1 MHEQMKRCGVK
12 VLCAVSI
19 VMGTGA
25 AHAQDDAP
33 GTPSPFELSVGLG
46 YGQGIGPVGHVVP
59 RLQDLG
65 GPGGQFFVSG
75 GWRIDPRWLL
85 GAYAELG
92 VYDSGNLSGTD
103 QALSLAAGVEG
114 QYHFRPYRRQDPWL
128 GLGFGW
134 RGYWS
139 DRGVGFYKLQ
149 GLDLAR
155 VRLGVD
161 YRMTPTFA
169 AGPVLGFTVTDML
182 WSSPPQGSGYDEI
195 NGKKINT
202 FVFAGFAGRFGF

>member
-1 MHEQMKRCGVK
+1 MLEGSKTIGLK
-12 VLCAVSI
+12 LLCAAVI
-19 VMGTGA
+19 AVGAGA
-25 AHAQDDAP
+25 AHAQEDEP
-33 GTPSPFELSVGLG
+33 GLPSTFELSMGLG

-75 GWRIDPRWLL
+75 GWRFDPRWLV
-85 GAYAELG
+85 GVYAELG

-114 QYHFRPYRRQDPWL
+114 QYHFRPYRQRDPWI

-139 DRGVGFYKLQ
+139 DRGMGFYKLQ

-155 VRLGVD
+155 VRVGLD
-161 YRMTPTFA
+161 YRVTSTFA
-169 AGPVLGFTVTDML
+169 AGPVLGCTLTDML
-182 WSSPPQGSGYDEI
+182 WSSPPQSGGYTDVTG
-195 NGKKINT
+195 NKINT

>member
-1 MHEQMKRCGVK
+1 MHEGFKSRGLK
-12 VLCAVSI
+12 LLCAVSI
-19 VMGTGA
+19 AMATGA
-25 AHAQDDAP
+25 ARAQDEAPETP
-33 GTPSPFELSVGLG
+33 GTFELSIGLG

-75 GWRIDPRWLL
+75 GWRIDPRWLV

-114 QYHFRPYRRQDPWL
+114 QYHFLPYGRHDPWL

-139 DRGVGFYKLQ
+139 DRGLGFYKLQ

-155 VRLGVD
+155 VRFGVD
-161 YRMTPTFA
+161 YQVTSTFA
-169 AGPVLGFTVTDML
+169 AGPVLGVTLTDML
-182 WSSPPQGSGYDEI
+182 WASPPQGTGYSDV
-195 NGKKINT
+195 NDGKLNT